1 MYGYNTSSAYR
12 TDFNYIDEKR
22 EKEKKEFNMK
32 KREERIR
39 AAKRQQL
46 ALQRAANTIRVLVVF
61 AVAFVIINR
70 YVAINEANS
79 RINELKKTYNEQL
92 ATNQNLQAKI
102 DKSID
107 LKKLQTVASE
117 KFGMVRPE
125 QYQIFYVD
133 MGMDDYSEN
142 VAENAAENAK
152 EKVAVNGVPGT
163 IIGENIQIEILQRLF
178 KRQPLRD
185 GKRSARGHSKKRQ

>member
-1 MYGYNTSSAYR
+1 MSDMYGYNTSSAYR

-46 ALQRAANTIRVLVVF
+46 ALCRAANTIRVLVVL

-107 LKKLQTVASE
+107 LKKLQTVAGE
-117 KFGMVRPE
+117 KL
-125 QYQIFYVD
+125 
-133 MGMDDYSEN
+133 GMDDYSEN

-163 IIGENIQIEILQRLF
+163 IIGAMKIF
-178 KRQPLRD
+178 K
-185 GKRSARGHSKKRQ
+185 

>member
-1 MYGYNTSSAYR
+1 MSDMYGYNTSSAYK
-12 TDFNYIDEKR
+12 TDFNYIGEKR

-79 RINELKKTYNEQL
+79 KINELKKTYNEQL

-133 MGMDDYSEN
+133 MGMGDYSEN

-163 IIGENIQIEILQRLF
+163 IIGAMKIF
-178 KRQPLRD
+178 K
-185 GKRSARGHSKKRQ
+185 

>member
-1 MYGYNTSSAYR
+1 MADMYGYNTSSAYKS
-12 TDFNYIDEKR
+12 DYNYIEEKN
-22 EKEKKEFNMK
+22 EKAKKEFNAK

-39 AAKRQQL
+39 TAQRQQL
-46 ALQRAANTIRVLVVF
+46 MLKHAANILRVIAVF

-79 RINELKKTYNEQL
+79 RVNELKKEYDDQL

-133 MGMDDYSEN
+133 MGMGDYSEN
-142 VAENAAENAK
+142 IAESNAEDAK
-152 EKVAVNGVPGT
+152 ESIAVNGVPGT
-163 IIGENIQIEILQRLF
+163 IIGTMEMF
-178 KRQPLRD
+178 K
-185 GKRSARGHSKKRQ
+185 